1 MTVEPASRD
10 PLRDG
15 DRPPTEAS
23 SSRLDASRPL
33 HDREGDGRPPAT
45 SVRSGPPAGKS
56 HIGWYWWLVWSVLLA
71 IGMFVFYVL
80 FTPVWIGIRLAAWV
94 SERSPRRRS

>member
-1 MTVEPASRD
+1 MTVEPASKD
-10 PLRDG
+10 PPREG
-15 DRPPTEAS
+15 DQPPARAA

-33 HDREGDGRPPAT
+33 RD
-45 SVRSGPPAGKS
+45 KS
-56 HIGWYWWLVWSVLLA
+56 HVGWYWWLLWSVLLA